1 LHPRAIVVSWLFF
14 GSALTGCRE
23 RAAGTSA
30 GREATAARASARPS
44 SAARPAESAEA
55 AAIPPTFETLKLVLT
70 GTHPPCNAAD
80 CHGPGGPNILQY
92 PVGDADKL
100 YGVLTSHVSVE
111 CGNIPVVTPGHPE
124 RSALVKVLKGP
135 CSGKVPQ
142 MPNGCTPE
150 ANNCLPAEYVAAIE
164 RWIALGAPK
173 R

>member
-1 LHPRAIVVSWLFF
+1 VIGCALLGACHEHPK
-14 GSALTGCRE
+14 
-23 RAAGTSA
+23 RAAESSSA
-30 GREATAARASARPS
+30 TGPSASNPPPAVPS
-44 SAARPAESAEA
+44 SRGASDT

-80 CHGPGGPNILQY
+80 CHGPGGPNPLQY
-92 PVGDADKL
+92 WVKDDDKL
-100 YGVLTSHVSVE
+100 YETITHHVSVD
-111 CGNIPVVTPGHPE
+111 CGNLPVVAPGHPE

-135 CSGKVPQ
+135 CSVKVPQ

-173 R
+173 K